1 MAKTTKSRKNGGQVA
16 LYPGSF
22 DLLTNGHLDL
32 IRRGQRL
39 FDRLVVAVGVNVSK
53 KPFFT
58 VEERLAILQEVTAP
72 WDNVEVTSFDGLT
85 VQLAEEMGARFIIRG
100 LRAVS
105 DFEFELQ
112 IALMNHRLS
121 EGIETIFLAA
131 ETEHIFISSRMIKDV
146 WSHGGDISEFVP
158 EPVLRALKRRER
170 SKSDFHQP
178 RLGSGA

>member
-1 MAKTTKSRKNGGQVA
+1 VTKSSHQIA

-39 FDRLVVAVGVNVSK
+39 FDRLIVAVGANVAK
-53 KPFFT
+53 KAFFS
-58 VEERLAILQEVTAP
+58 VDERLEILRETTAQ
-72 WDNVEVTSFDGLT
+72 WSNVEVRRFDGLT
-85 VQLAEEMGARFIIRG
+85 VRFAEQVGARFIIRG

-121 EGIETIFLAA
+121 SGIETIFLAA
-131 ETEHIFISSRMIKDV
+131 ETEHIFLSSRMIKDV
-146 WSHGGDISEFVP
+146 WTHGGDISEFVP
-158 EPVLRALKRRER
+158 APVLRALQQRADRAVDIDQSR
-170 SKSDFHQP
+170 F
-178 RLGSGA
+178 GSGA

>member
-1 MAKTTKSRKNGGQVA
+1 METTPPRSQIA

-22 DLLTNGHLDL
+22 DLLTNGHVDL

-39 FDRLVVAVGVNVSK
+39 FDKLVVAVGVNVAK
-53 KPFFT
+53 KGFFKID
-58 VEERLAILQEVTAP
+58 ERLEILREVTSA
-72 WDNVEVTSFDGLT
+72 WSNVEVHKFDGLT
-85 VQLAEEMGARFIIRG
+85 VDFAEKVGARFIIRG

-131 ETEHIFISSRMIKDV
+131 ETEHIFLSSRMIKDV
-146 WSHGGDISEFVP
+146 WTHGGDISEFVP
-158 EPVLRALKRRER
+158 PPVLKALKLRKSREVDIDQ
-170 SKSDFHQP
+170 S